1 MECRNPPCESRTHGF
16 LLLNFHNGIPADG
29 TEPFISYQ
37 PHDVGTN
44 TRIYWYS
51 NETDASQFADT
62 GTRFFRKLQLDLNRW
77 HKLSIATIPNDI
89 PVGLDFPFI
98 ITLTEFNSI
107 HMSALFLDKTPKTP

>member
-1 MECRNPPCESRTHGF
+1 MECRNPPCESRPHGF
-16 LLLNFHNGIPADG
+16 LLLNFHNGIPGDG

-37 PHDVGTN
+37 PNDVGTN

-51 NETDASQFADT
+51 NETDASQFADP
-62 GTRFFRKLQLDLNRW
+62 GARFFRKLQLDLNRW

-107 HMSALFLDKTPKTP
+107 EISTFLHYFYT